1 MVATSDVPIVFS
13 SCFFMLP
20 WSTKVEARL
29 CRYAPSLLL
38 AIGSSC
44 PPSGTVAM
52 PCITPI
58 RWYAS
63 FHWLKDTHS
72 GVLLQAEPASV
83 ACEGWESYASGVPRG
98 GVEHPRG
105 GESELLRSATRWRK
119 EKPARPLPA
128 RLTCCPRWLSSRCL
142 FSRILLSW
150 CWFAPAGRSAL
161 AANGRFAA

>member
-1 MVATSDVPIVFS
+1 
-13 SCFFMLP
+13 MLRFH
-20 WSTKVEARL
+20 VEVRL
-29 CRYAPSLLL
+29 CRYAPSPLP

-44 PPSGTVAM
+44 PPSSTAAV

-83 ACEGWESYASGVPRG
+83 ACEGWESYASGVPRR

-105 GESELLRSATRWRK
+105 GESELLRSATGWRK
-119 EKPARPLPA
+119 EKPAWPLLA
-128 RLTCCPRWLSSRCL
+128 RLTCCPRGYRPVVYFLESFPRGVGSRP
-142 FSRILLSW
+142 RGE
-150 CWFAPAGRSAL
+150 AR
-161 AANGRFAA
+161 